1 MPVEPIGPLSGSP
14 AVQADGY
21 TPARERGSAGQS
33 GDHPEQHD
41 RVVISAEGRRKAARD
56 EEMTLHL
63 SPEELRRLVQGE
75 NPEMR
80 KSGHDD

>member
-14 AVQADGY
+14 AVQA
-21 TPARERGSAGQS
+21 
-33 GDHPEQHD
+33 EQHD
-41 RVVISAEGRRKAARD
+41 RVVISAEGRRKAARN

-63 SPEELRRLVQGE
+63 SPEELRRLVQGD